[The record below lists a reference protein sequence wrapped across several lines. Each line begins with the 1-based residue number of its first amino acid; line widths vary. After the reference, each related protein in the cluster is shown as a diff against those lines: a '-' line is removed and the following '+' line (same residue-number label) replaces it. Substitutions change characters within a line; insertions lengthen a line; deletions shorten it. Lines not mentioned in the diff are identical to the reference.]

1 MNSVQVI
8 IPLYK
13 TILDPT
19 ELLSLKRSLRILKK
33 HPFTIVCPEDLDLA
47 NIQKHF
53 QNVHYQIKRFSSV
66 FFENIDGYNRL
77 MLSDVFYNAFS
88 DVDYILICQTDVLVI
103 RDELDFW
110 CSTNFD
116 YIGAPWIGSP
126 RNFWNIYL
134 AKVTNFLK
142 RIIGKKE
149 KRYDHLFKV
158 GNGGFSL
165 RKVEKHKIIVS
176 KHRDLIDYYTQNR
189 PKENYHIEDVF
200 FSMKVPQLDPNFAIP
215 KWETALKFCIDR
227 KPKLALEFNRGK
239 LPFAI
244 HGFNKPKV
252 QKFWKP
258 IIEKLEE
265 TT

>member
-1 MNSVQVI
+1 MSSIQVV

-13 TILDPT
+13 TTLDQT
-19 ELLSLKRSLRILKK
+19 ESLSLKRSIRILKR
-33 HPFTIVCPEDLDLA
+33 HPFTIVCPYGLDLTE
-47 NIQKHF
+47 IKKYF
-53 QNVHYQIKRFSSV
+53 DGVHYQIKRFSPD
-66 FFENIDGYNRL
+66 FFKSIDGYNQL
-77 MLSDVFYNAFS
+77 MLSEIFYNAFIE
-88 DVDYILICQTDVLVI
+88 VDYILICQTDVLVI

-126 RNFWNIYL
+126 RNFWNVYL
-134 AKVTNFLK
+134 GRINNFLK

-165 RKVEKHKIIVS
+165 RKVKKHQEIVS
-176 KHRDLIDYYTQNR
+176 KYKHLIDYYIQNR
-189 PKENYHIEDVF
+189 PKEDYHIEDVF
-200 FSMKVPQLDPNFAIP
+200 FSMKAPQLDPSFAIP
-215 KWETALKFCIDR
+215 EWKTALKFCMDR
-227 KPKLALEFNRGK
+227 KPKLALQFNKGR

-258 IIEKLEE
+258 IIEKLE
-265 TT
+265 TPI